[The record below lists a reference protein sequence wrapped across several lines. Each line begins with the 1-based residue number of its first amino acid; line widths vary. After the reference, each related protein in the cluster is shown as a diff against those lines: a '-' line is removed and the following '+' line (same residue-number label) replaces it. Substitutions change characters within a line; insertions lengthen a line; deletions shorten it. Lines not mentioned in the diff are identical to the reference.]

1 MIEDRIR
8 SEEWNVVK
16 LSNALKMTC
25 VRLEVHQHKNG
36 PILTNKAMASDSTIK
51 CPRANNL

>member
-25 VRLEVHQHKNG
+25 VRLEVHKHKNG
-36 PILTNKAMASDSTIK
+36 PIMIICILSLDSQALGT
-51 CPRANNL
+51 